1 MSLADGTL
9 LTRDVSECVFSFE
22 GAEATSPAILGKE
35 NDEALL
41 GVVTLENLGLVLNPL
56 ERTLQPMHTRA

>member
-1 MSLADGTL
+1 MELYL
-9 LTRDVSECVFSFE
+9 LVMFRSASFLFE

-41 GVVTLENLGLVLNPL
+41 GVVTLENFGLVLNPL